1 MFNPTNYFPCNVFF
15 FFSTPAACNV
25 CTEHKQ
31 NAIIGLGKM

>member
-1 MFNPTNYFPCNVFF
+1 MFNPTNYFPYNTIFF
-15 FFSTPAACNV
+15 FTPAACNV

>member
-1 MFNPTNYFPCNVFF
+1 MFNPTNYFPCNGFF
-15 FFSTPAACNV
+15 FFTPAACNV

>member
-1 MFNPTNYFPCNVFF
+1 MFNPTNYFPCNGFF
-15 FFSTPAACNV
+15 FTPAACNV